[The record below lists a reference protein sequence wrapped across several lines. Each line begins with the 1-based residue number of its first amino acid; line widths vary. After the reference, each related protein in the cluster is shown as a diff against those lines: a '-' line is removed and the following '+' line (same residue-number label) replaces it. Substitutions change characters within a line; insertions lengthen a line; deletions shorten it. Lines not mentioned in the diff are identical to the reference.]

1 MKQSKNQESLDS
13 RKDSQ
18 PTKFE
23 QRSQIFVKLSFRE
36 LCDSK
41 LSSLHAFD
49 NYDHNSLRF
58 NRLKKER

>member
-41 LSSLHAFD
+41 LSGLHAFD
-49 NYDHNSLRF
+49 NMVVIH
-58 NRLKKER
+58 